1 MSEAAESHEFTGS
14 SNLVKAR
21 YDEAAGELRVTFKGN
36 ATYAYREVTRET
48 WDAFTTAPSAG
59 SFLASS
65 IKPSHPCERVS

>member
-48 WDAFTTAPSAG
+48 
-59 SFLASS
+59 S